1 MKDFHFT
8 SLHDAITPV
17 MLVLGNDRDN
27 MILKVKTNEVSDLIS
42 SIKTKWTGEEPFSY
56 SFMNERFNNTYRAEQ
71 KVGNVLNTFAG
82 LTIFVAC
89 LGLSGLAAF
98 TAQQR
103 TKEIGVRK
111 VLGAS
116 VAGIASLLSRDFI
129 KLVLIA
135 IVIASPVAWY
145 LTSMWLEDFAYRI
158 EVSWWMFAAAGVVS
172 IMIAIVTVSFQAIKA
187 AMMNPVKS
195 LRSE

>member
-1 MKDFHFT
+1 
-8 SLHDAITPV
+8 